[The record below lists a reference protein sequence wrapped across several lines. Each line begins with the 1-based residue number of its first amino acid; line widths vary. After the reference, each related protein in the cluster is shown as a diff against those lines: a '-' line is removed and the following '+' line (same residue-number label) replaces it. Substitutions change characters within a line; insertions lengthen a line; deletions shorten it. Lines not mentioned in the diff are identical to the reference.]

1 MISGGSEI
9 MMVKLSEQLFC
20 VVSMLVQILMDSTRE
35 PKDVIVMFLL
45 IYADMDFS
53 ITRVAI

>member
-1 MISGGSEI
+1 M
-9 MMVKLSEQLFC
+9 
-20 VVSMLVQILMDSTRE
+20 VSMLVQILMDSTRE

>member
-1 MISGGSEI
+1 M
-9 MMVKLSEQLFC
+9 
-20 VVSMLVQILMDSTRE
+20 VSMLVQILMDSTSE

-53 ITRVAI
+53 ITRVEI